1 MTAKSK
7 VLREVFGFDGFR
19 PGQEEI
25 VDHLL
30 GGRHVLA
37 VMPTGSGKSICYQVP
52 ALVKQGLS
60 IVVSPLVALMQDQVA
75 ALKLAGV
82 AAETINSA
90 ASREDNVEIW
100 KRVASGLVRILYL
113 APERLM
119 TERMIAALQKLD
131 VKLIAVDEAHCI
143 SQWGASFRPEY
154 EALHGLREAFPD
166 APIGAFTATAD
177 EAARRDIVKKLFGG
191 KAEVFVSGFDRP
203 NIRLTVQNKDNAKQ
217 QLLRFLDD
225 HLGESGI
232 VYALSRK
239 STEEIAAFLVE
250 KKHRAVAYH
259 AGLTPAQRADA
270 QDLFMTEKGVIVC
283 ATIAFGMG
291 IDKPDVRFVF
301 HADLPSSLDAYYQ
314 EIGRAGRD
322 GEAAVAHMIFGLGD
336 IRLRR
341 QFIEQGE
348 ASEDHK
354 RRENRRLD
362 ALVAYCEA
370 PSCRRVALLGYFGE
384 PSEACGNCD
393 VCLSPGER
401 TDGSIEA
408 KKIFEA
414 VRATGER
421 FGAMHVVDVLMAKA
435 NDKAVAL
442 KHTELSVFGLGQD
455 RLRTEWQGIIRQMVG
470 AGFLIH
476 DVGGYGGLSIAPKG
490 RALMNGIGEF
500 RYRKVAQRGTKKAE
514 VIAKISEADP
524 RAGALLV
531 RLKALR
537 MQLAKQARVP
547 AYVIFSDRTLIDM
560 AAHMPLTKWDFG
572 EVHGVGAAKQE
583 KFAEVFLRRLQ
594 ALRARLPLPVNEQ
607 MDDQCGEDHRTA
619 DQGCPDGISLW
630 TSQTQM
636 GPSTGCRV
644 PTRAASAAG

>member
-1 MTAKSK
+1 MTAKAK
-7 VLREVFGFDGFR
+7 VLREVFGFDEFR
-19 PGQEEI
+19 LGQEDI

-37 VMPTGSGKSICYQVP
+37 VMPTGSGKSLCYQVP
-52 ALVKQGLS
+52 ALVKQGLT

-90 ASREDNVEIW
+90 ASREDNVDIW
-100 KRVASGLVRILYL
+100 KRVAAGLVRILYM

-119 TERMIAALQKLD
+119 TERMIAALQRLD
-131 VKLIAVDEAHCI
+131 VNLIAVDEAHCI

-154 EALHGLREAFPD
+154 EALHGLRQAFPD

-177 EAARRDIVKKLFGG
+177 EAARRDIVAKLFGG
-191 KAEVFVSGFDRP
+191 RAEVFVSGFDRP
-203 NIRLTVQNKDNAKQ
+203 NIKLTVQNKDNAKQ
-217 QLLRFLDD
+217 QLLRFLED
-225 HLGESGI
+225 HGGESGI

-239 STEEIAAFLVE
+239 STEEIAEFLAG

-259 AGLTPAQRADA
+259 AGLTPTQRSDA

-301 HADLPSSLDAYYQ
+301 HSDLPSSLDAYYQ

-322 GEAAVAHMIFGLGD
+322 GAVAEAHMVFGLGD

-341 QFIEQGE
+341 QFIEQGD
-348 ASEDHK
+348 ASDEHK
-354 RRENRRLD
+354 RRESRRLD

-370 PSCRRVALLGYFGE
+370 PSCRRVSLLAYFGE
-384 PSEACGNCD
+384 GSEACGNCD
-393 VCLSPGER
+393 VCLSPGK
-401 TDGSIEA
+401 TIDGTVEA
-408 KKIFEA
+408 KQVFET

-421 FGAMHVVDVLMAKA
+421 FGAVHIVDVLMAKP
-435 NDKAVAL
+435 NDRAVAL
-442 KHTELSVFGLGQD
+442 NHTELHVFGLGKD
-455 RLRTEWQGIIRQMVG
+455 RQRTEWQGIIRQLAG

-476 DVGGYGGLSIAPKG
+476 DAGGFGGLSLAPKG
-490 RALMNGIGEF
+490 RALLGGVGAF
-500 RYRKVAQRGTKKAE
+500 RYRKVEPRTTKKSARAAA
-514 VIAKISEADP
+514 VAAVSEADP

-537 MQLAKQARVP
+537 MTLAKKARVP

-560 AAHMPLTKWDFG
+560 AARVPLTKWDFG
-572 EVHGVGAAKQE
+572 EVHGVGAAKQ
-583 KFAEVFLRRLQ
+583 KQFAEIFLKEIS
-594 ALRARLPLPVNEQ
+594 AFARE
-607 MDDQCGEDHRTA
+607 
-619 DQGCPDGISLW
+619 
-630 TSQTQM
+630 TSQ
-636 GPSTGCRV
+636 
-644 PTRAASAAG
+644 AAL

>member
-1 MTAKSK
+1 MTAKAK
-7 VLREVFGFDGFR
+7 VLREVFGFDDFR
-19 PGQEEI
+19 PGQEDI
-25 VDHLL
+25 VDHLI

-37 VMPTGSGKSICYQVP
+37 VMPTGSGKSLCYQVP
-52 ALVKQGLS
+52 ALVKQGLT

-90 ASREDNVEIW
+90 ASRDDNVDIW
-100 KRVASGLVRILYL
+100 KRVAAGLVRILYM

-119 TERMIAALQKLD
+119 TERMISALQRLD
-131 VKLIAVDEAHCI
+131 VNLIAVDEAHCI

-154 EALHGLREAFPD
+154 EALHGLRKAFPD

-177 EAARRDIVKKLFGG
+177 EAARRDIVAKLFGG
-191 KAEVFVSGFDRP
+191 EAEVFVSGFNRP
-203 NIRLTVQNKDNAKQ
+203 NIKLTVQNKDNAKQ
-217 QLLRFLDD
+217 QLQRFLEY
-225 HLGESGI
+225 HGGESGI

-239 STEEIAAFLVE
+239 STEEIAEFLVA

-259 AGLTPAQRADA
+259 AGLTPTQRSDA

-322 GEAAVAHMIFGLGD
+322 GAAAEAHMVFGLGD

-341 QFIEQGE
+341 QFIEQGD
-348 ASEDHK
+348 ASDEHK

-370 PSCRRVALLGYFGE
+370 PSCRRVSLLGYFGE
-384 PSEACGNCD
+384 DSEACGNCD
-393 VCLSPGER
+393 VCLSPGK
-401 TDGSIEA
+401 TIDGTVEA
-408 KKIFEA
+408 KQVFETI
-414 VRATGER
+414 RATGGR
-421 FGAMHVVDVLMAKA
+421 FGAAHIIDVLMAKP

-442 KHTELSVFGLGQD
+442 NHTELHVFGLGKD
-455 RLRTEWQGIIRQMVG
+455 RPRTEWQGIIRQLVG

-476 DVGGYGGLSIAPKG
+476 DVGGYGGLSLAPKG
-490 RALMNGIGEF
+490 RALLGGVGEF
-500 RYRKVAQRGTKKAE
+500 RYRKMEPRTTKKTARAT
-514 VIAKISEADP
+514 VVAAITEADP

-537 MQLAKQARVP
+537 VTLAKKARVP

-560 AAHMPLTKWDFG
+560 AAKVPLTKWDFG

-583 KFAEVFLRRLQ
+583 KFAEVFLK
-594 ALRARLPLPVNEQ
+594 EI
-607 MDDQCGEDHRTA
+607 
-619 DQGCPDGISLW
+619 ISFVK
-630 TSQTQM
+630 
-636 GPSTGCRV
+636 GDV
-644 PTRAASAAG
+644 TR